1 MQLKGVNNQES
12 LQRQRSAVVQHVHA
26 QLFASSFTWFSGM
39 EIFLHAALSMPQGP
53 FSHFLSPLL
62 WVSLWFFLHWYFSV
76 WWVPVFVSFLCGAHG
91 YNPDLNLLKHFQ
103 KTQHKLSHF
112 MNTCILS
119 LLFPQCWF
127 QAFAKAQ
134 TSSKS
139 TLKGTGRKS
148 SQVFRKLWPRMK
160 VVPLCHPWGHYFI

>member
-1 MQLKGVNNQES
+1 MLHCPFRKVLSAIFFPPSSES
-12 LQRQRSAVVQHVHA
+12 RYGSFSTDIFQCDGC
-26 QLFASSFTWFSGM
+26 LFLFRFCVGLMAM
-39 EIFLHAALSMPQGP
+39 
-53 FSHFLSPLL
+53 
-62 WVSLWFFLHWYFSV
+62 
-76 WWVPVFVSFLCGAHG
+76 
-91 YNPDLNLLKHFQ
+91 LKHFQ

-112 MNTCILS
+112 MNMCILS

-148 SQVFRKLWPRMK
+148 SQVFQKL
-160 VVPLCHPWGHYFI
+160 

>member
-26 QLFASSFTWFSGM
+26 QLLLHPSHDSVAWRFSFMLHCPCRKVLSAIFFPPSSESRYGSFSTD
-39 EIFLHAALSMPQGP
+39 IFQCDGCLFLFP
-53 FSHFLSPLL
+53 FCVGLMATIPILTC
-62 WVSLWFFLHWYFSV
+62 W
-76 WWVPVFVSFLCGAHG
+76 
-91 YNPDLNLLKHFQ
+91 NFQ

-112 MNTCILS
+112 MNMCILS

-148 SQVFRKLWPRMK
+148 SQVFRKLWAGMK
-160 VVPLCHPWGHYFI
+160 VVPLCHPWGHYSI

>member
-1 MQLKGVNNQES
+1 MRMPSCVLHPSHDSVAC
-12 LQRQRSAVVQHVHA
+12 R
-26 QLFASSFTWFSGM
+26 FSFM
-39 EIFLHAALSMPQGP
+39 LHCSCHKVS

-62 WVSLWFFLHWYFSV
+62 RVSLWFFLCWYSSV
-76 WWVPVFVSFLCGAHG
+76 CWVPVFVSFLCEAHG
-91 YNPDLNLLKHFQ
+91 YNPDHNLLKHFQ
-103 KTQHKLSHF
+103 KTQHKLNHF

-134 TSSKS
+134 TSLKS

-148 SQVFRKLWPRMK
+148 SQVFRKLWPGMK
-160 VVPLCHPWGHYFI
+160 VVPLCHLWGHYSI